1 MGCNYRQCCSLA
13 KFSSNLSLERT
24 SVSYACGMSS
34 AGGPRLPAQQPCY
47 FGYGVGRPRKDAN
60 NQCAAFQKKKK
71 EKGWRADGLL
81 RQQAVE
87 ICGRS

>member
-1 MGCNYRQCCSLA
+1 
-13 KFSSNLSLERT
+13 
-24 SVSYACGMSS
+24 MSS

-71 EKGWRADGLL
+71 KEKGWRADGLL